1 MPSEEIRPITSPKI
15 HPVRADYFR
24 EKLDLDASGCCKLH
38 HQGCQYIKCF
48 VQDLRQRLENSTKRA
63 NNIYVTRISVVRG

>member
-15 HPVRADYFR
+15 STNCVDYFR
-24 EKLDLDASGCCKLH
+24 EKLDLDASGCSKLH

-48 VQDLRQRLENSTKRA
+48 VQDLKQRLKNSTKRT
-63 NNIYVTRISVVRG
+63 NNIYATRISVVHG